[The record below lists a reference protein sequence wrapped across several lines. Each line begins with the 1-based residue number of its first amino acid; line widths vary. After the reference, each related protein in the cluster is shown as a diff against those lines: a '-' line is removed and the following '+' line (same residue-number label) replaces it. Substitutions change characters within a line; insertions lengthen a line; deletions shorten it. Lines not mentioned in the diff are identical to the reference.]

1 MKYGVMIYE
10 STSNIGDDIQSYAA
24 KRFLPRIDTVIDR
37 EKMDGFCL
45 RNKVDEPVTVI
56 MNGWYMH
63 RKFNWP
69 PSPLINPLYLSMH
82 ITEYDFLDIGYR
94 FLDGLGGDY
103 LRQFEPIGA
112 RDESTLAL
120 LKEKGIEAY
129 LSGCLTLTLALPD
142 QGERGDEVILT
153 DVNKADAAALIK
165 QFPNENWQKVSHTID
180 PEATRQ
186 KSLDER
192 FEAVEA
198 LLKRYQRAKCV
209 VTERLHCALPCLALG
224 TPVLLLWENDNL
236 DRMSSFLPLL
246 HNMRIGETDACSTV
260 FNIASPPENSTAY
273 LKIRSELED
282 RCRAFIRDAE
292 SNYRPSICFPSE
304 DVIAWQKNLMRDSE
318 LTYFTKISRIQES
331 IRKKDKEL
339 TDIKKSV
346 AFRLGTD
353 IAKPWRL
360 VRDRVKKYRRQF

>member
-10 STSNIGDDIQSYAA
+10 STNNIGDDIQSYAA

-37 EKMDGFCL
+37 EEMDGFCL

-69 PSPLINPLYLSMH
+69 PSPLINPLWISTH
-82 ITEYDFLDIGYR
+82 ISVGACLCIGDH

-120 LKEKGIEAY
+120 LKEKGIDAY
-129 LSGCLTLTLALPD
+129 FSGCLTLTLALPELE
-142 QGERGDEVILT
+142 ERGDEVILT
-153 DVNKADAAALIK
+153 DVNDADAAALIK
-165 QFPNENWQKVSHTID
+165 QFPNENWQKVSHTIN
-180 PEATRQ
+180 PEAIRQ

-224 TPVLLLWENDNL
+224 TPVLLLWRDSQL
-236 DRMSSFLPLL
+236 DRKSSFLPLL

-273 LKIRSELED
+273 LKIRSELEA
-282 RCRAFIRDAE
+282 RCRTFIRDSE
-292 SNYRPSICFPSE
+292 SNYSPSISFPINDVSDFQKKLLQ
-304 DVIAWQKNLMRDSE
+304 DVIA
-318 LTYFTKISRIQES
+318 
-331 IRKKDKEL
+331 KKDITL
-339 TDIKKSV
+339 
-346 AFRLGTD
+346 
-353 IAKPWRL
+353 
-360 VRDRVKKYRRQF
+360 